1 MPKGYYESLLY
12 NHKKISH
19 SLLSNKEYFKKNQ
32 KYYLY
37 LQIKNKY
44 QIAEDFI

>member
-1 MPKGYYESLLY
+1 MNPCYIIT
-12 NHKKISH
+12 KISH

-37 LQIKNKY
+37 LQIKINIKLQKILFNKK
-44 QIAEDFI
+44 A

>member
-1 MPKGYYESLLY
+1 MNPCYIITKNIS
-12 NHKKISH
+12 SH